1 MIFHNQ
7 SHDTVPTR
15 VALPSNFGDKV
26 TTSHQS
32 TLISSSN
39 LKITN
44 KNDRYYMKWIVV
56 EVAINVLHANRACNC
71 VQWDDILSWGLF
83 VKLRHYEKATK
94 FWKNIPPLLT
104 RQLFLLKLFTQT
116 FYLASNKV
124 GDFFKILWP
133 FQESWTLTLK
143 FRYSEKTTKISFN
156 V

>member
-1 MIFHNQ
+1 MARFKGFSCIFLKQRNAHLLDYSLETWLSAQVHPFLNFPKVQRIPFNLDIFRQKIVLLLYYYPMLIFHNQ

-56 EVAINVLHANRACNC
+56 VVAINVLHANRACNC
-71 VQWDDILSWGLF
+71 VQWDDIFSWGVF
-83 VKLRHYEKATK
+83 VA
-94 FWKNIPPLLT
+94 
-104 RQLFLLKLFTQT
+104 
-116 FYLASNKV
+116 
-124 GDFFKILWP
+124 
-133 FQESWTLTLK
+133 LK
-143 FRYSEKTTKISFN
+143 FR
-156 V
+156 

>member
-1 MIFHNQ
+1 MGKNYPTFVYPILIFHNQ

-71 VQWDDILSWGLF
+71 AQWDDIFSWGVF

-104 RQLFLLKLFTQT
+104 RQLFLLSSVKTSERFFQNFVAFSGKLDF
-116 FYLASNKV
+116 NIKV
-124 GDFFKILWP
+124 QVFWEDHK
-133 FQESWTLTLK
+133 
-143 FRYSEKTTKISFN
+143 N
-156 V
+156 